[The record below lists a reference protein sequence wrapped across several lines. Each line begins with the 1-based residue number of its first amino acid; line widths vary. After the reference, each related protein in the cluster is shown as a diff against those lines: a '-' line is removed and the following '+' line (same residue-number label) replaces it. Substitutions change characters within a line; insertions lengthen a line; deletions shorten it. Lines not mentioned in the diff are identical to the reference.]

1 MKALDAIKPEGSI
14 KAVPTRTAAKK
25 TAWNKRRLRQFSLS
39 ILFIAVLAGGW
50 VYPWL
55 GYFIPVCMVA
65 GIGIAL
71 RRGRKWCGTFCP
83 RGAFYDALV
92 KPFSPGKKIPG
103 LFKGLPMR
111 IGVLAFLMGMLT
123 FQIITRWPD
132 PVSIGRFFVILL
144 TVTTGIGLLL
154 AYAYRERT
162 WCYIC
167 PIGTLSKWV
176 GGSKRPVRIEASACV
191 NCTLCTKT
199 CPVEIR
205 PSEFRKEGAV
215 LDPDCLKCNTC
226 VSTCPKRALIG

>member
-1 MKALDAIKPEGSI
+1 MKALSAV
-14 KAVPTRTAAKK
+14 KAAEVPIPRPAPVTVKNAAK
-25 TAWNKRRLRQFSLS
+25 NKRRLRQFSLA

-55 GYFIPVCMVA
+55 GYFIPLCMLA
-65 GIGIAL
+65 GIGIAV

-92 KPFSPGKKIPG
+92 KPFSPGKKIPA

-132 PVSIGRFFVILL
+132 PVSIGRFFVMLL
-144 TVTTGIGLLL
+144 TVTTAVGLLL
-154 AYAYRERT
+154 AFAYRERT
-162 WCYIC
+162 WCYVC

-176 GGSKRPVRIEASACV
+176 GGSKRPVKIEASACV
-191 NCTLCTKT
+191 NCKLCTKA

-205 PSEFRKEGAV
+205 PSEYRKEGAV

-226 VSTCPKRALIG
+226 VSTCPKKALAS